1 MCFTNLIQVDID
13 LGHQHNVQ
21 HNYPSVN
28 RSLKDKSNNSLTYDP
43 SVLKT
48 ICHNAKH
55 DQRYKILPF
64 GAITRIRD
72 LKINNRLGRKNAQDI
87 PQQELT
93 IGTLSRLN

>member
-21 HNYPSVN
+21 HNYPGVN
-28 RSLKDKSNNSLTYDP
+28 WSLKDKSNNSLTYDP

-48 ICHNAKH
+48 ICCNTKH

-72 LKINNRLGRKNAQDI
+72 LKINNRLSHKNA
-87 PQQELT
+87 
-93 IGTLSRLN
+93 